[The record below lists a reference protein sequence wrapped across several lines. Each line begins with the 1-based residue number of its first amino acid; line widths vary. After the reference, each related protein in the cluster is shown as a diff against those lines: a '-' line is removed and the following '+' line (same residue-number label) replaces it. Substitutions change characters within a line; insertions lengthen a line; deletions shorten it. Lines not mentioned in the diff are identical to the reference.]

1 MNIYSFDIDGTICS
15 NTYGKYDKA
24 QPFLD
29 RIESINTLI
38 EKEILIK
45 LFTARGSTTELIGR
59 SSQKNNSEW
68 GLLYHELILGKPEQI
83 FY

>member
-29 RIESINTLI
+29 RIESINTLLMRNI
-38 EKEILIK
+38 GCGKELTMKKIQILH
-45 LFTARGSTTELIGR
+45 LHLI
-59 SSQKNNSEW
+59 SLQKVQYR
-68 GLLYHELILGKPEQI
+68 LVI
-83 FY
+83 